1 MMMHHAHPSS
11 PATEARL
18 SFTSAVKNPVS
29 VHTAGNFLAS
39 ADRGFVTIFSLSAGT
54 SRDILMA
61 CDGVHISAFSVLSVS
76 TKSEIDG
83 EHVMLNQSQGPQVP
97 NSEII
102 CHQLFFQLYHLG
114 TDLPETLSA
123 STTYVCEGFSS
134 AARKFG
140 NDVLIGSRDR
150 ERPLAIGSTGYI
162 RPAILFCFD
171 AQTAALK
178 WQNSE
183 ELRQGELRYDLPRS
197 PRQRR
202 LTSWSARSK
211 SSRRSAS
218 TSRCA
223 AFWTAASV

>member
-102 CHQLFFQLYHLG
+102 CHQLFFSAVPPRHRLARNTLCLYNVRMRGIQLRG
-114 TDLPETLSA
+114 A
-123 STTYVCEGFSS
+123 
-134 AARKFG
+134 
-140 NDVLIGSRDR
+140 
-150 ERPLAIGSTGYI
+150 
-162 RPAILFCFD
+162 
-171 AQTAALK
+171 
-178 WQNSE
+178 
-183 ELRQGELRYDLPRS
+183 
-197 PRQRR
+197 
-202 LTSWSARSK
+202 
-211 SSRRSAS
+211 
-218 TSRCA
+218 
-223 AFWTAASV
+223 